1 MPAIENNNLH
11 SITFSE
17 AIREA
22 TVQAMEKDES
32 VIALG
37 LGATDPKGVFGTT
50 LGLEEQFGK
59 SRVYDIPVS
68 ENAVTGICIGL
79 AISSF
84 RPILSHQR
92 ADFMLMSMDQII
104 NNSAKW
110 NYMFGGQT
118 SVPLVIR
125 MIIGRGWGQGPQHSQ
140 NFQAM
145 FAQIPGL
152 KVVSP
157 TTPYQAKG
165 LLIAAI
171 EDPNPVMFVEHRWLH
186 GQIGDVPK
194 DYYSLP
200 IGKAHLMSQG
210 RDLTIVA
217 SLDMAIEALKI
228 SKKLKSQ
235 DIDIEV
241 IDLCSVKPLDE
252 KTILDSVKKTGRL
265 LVMDSSWKDFGVA
278 SQVTAIV
285 AEKGHGNLKGAIRRM
300 GLPDIPSPSTP
311 ALSRDYYPQSKDICG
326 IIENMCGRKIDMSV
340 FDEEKL
346 PHDVPDSFF
355 KGPF

>member
-1 MPAIENNNLH
+1 MPAGDNNNLH
-11 SITFSE
+11 SITFAE
-17 AIREA
+17 AVREG
-22 TVQAMEKDES
+22 TVQAMEKDDS
-32 VIALG
+32 VLALG
-37 LGATDPKGVFGTT
+37 LGVTDPKGVFGTT
-50 LGLEEQFGK
+50 LGLKEQFGK
-59 SRVYDIPVS
+59 ERVYDIPVS
-68 ENAVTGICIGL
+68 ENAVTGICVGL
-79 AISSF
+79 AISGF

-110 NYMFGGQT
+110 SYMFGGQA

-125 MIIGRGWGQGPQHSQ
+125 TIVGRGWGQGPQHSQ

-145 FAQIPGL
+145 FAQVPGL

-165 LLIAAI
+165 LMVAAI
-171 EDPNPVMFVEHRWLH
+171 EDPDPIMFIEHRWLH
-186 GQIGDVPK
+186 SQIGDVPK
-194 DYYSLP
+194 GYYSIP
-200 IGKAHLMSQG
+200 IGKAHVMKEG
-210 RDLTIVA
+210 KDLTIVT

-228 SKKLKSQ
+228 AEKLKPQ
-235 DIDIEV
+235 NVDIEV

-252 KTILDSVKKTGRL
+252 ETILKSVRKTGRL
-265 LVMDSSWKDFGVA
+265 LVIDSSWKDFGVA
-278 SQVTAIV
+278 SQVAALV
-285 AEKGHGNLKGAIRRM
+285 AEKGYDDLKGAIRRM

-311 ALSRDYYPQSKDICG
+311 ALSKEYYTRTKDICQMVE
-326 IIENMCGRKIDMSV
+326 IMCDIKIDMNV

-346 PHDVPDSFF
+346 PHDVPDPFF